1 MLQRCVISNSLRFT
15 IFHVA
20 RRHSRTN
27 AWSSPSGTSSLPSN
41 ALGAL
46 ATHDQEVLPSAS
58 ELANALKKNHSKD
71 WQIQHMSKTS
81 VEGAD
86 VQKVLME
93 MQEARLEMKSLIE
106 ETRRERLEVHNQV
119 EQLTRDVEF
128 LLEQLKC
135 QNIGYRERVQ
145 RQGKAGL
152 GADSRA
158 AWRPTI
164 EVAMRQPAHVS
175 ELGHE
180 SLAELAMQ
188 GNHNAHR
195 ERLLRE
201 VMCVDGVSWEEA
213 HKVLAKMDVYKE
225 RYYWLESAPYRLGM
239 AGALVAAVAATL
251 LVFCKP
257 FALAYG
263 TQVAGED
270 LPDGVEIID
279 QMTTNQVGTWTWSWM
294 EPMIGTAS
302 FVLLCC
308 QFTRAQV
315 LKINMKPY
323 GEYILQW
330 RADRLA
336 NKFSQ
341 YDRSMV
347 RAWAKHMPRVGVT
360 FQPKYERQ
368 GGFRG
373 PTSGL

>member
-1 MLQRCVISNSLRFT
+1 MAQ
-15 IFHVA
+15 
-20 RRHSRTN
+20 
-27 AWSSPSGTSSLPSN
+27 PSF
-41 ALGAL
+41 
-46 ATHDQEVLPSAS
+46 EV
-58 ELANALKKNHSKD
+58 E
-71 WQIQHMSKTS
+71 
-81 VEGAD
+81 D
-86 VQKVLME
+86 VQGLLKE
-93 MQEARLEMKSLIE
+93 MKEARLEMKSSIE
-106 ETRRERLEVHNQV
+106 ETSRERLEVHSQV
-119 EQLTRDVEF
+119 QQLTRDVEL

-145 RQGKAGL
+145 REGKAGL

-158 AWRPTI
+158 AWRPTL

-201 VMCVDGVSWEEA
+201 VMCVDGVNWEEA

-239 AGALVAAVAATL
+239 AGAVVAAVAATL

-270 LPDGVEIID
+270 LPDGVESID

-360 FQPKYERQ
+360 FRPMYERQ